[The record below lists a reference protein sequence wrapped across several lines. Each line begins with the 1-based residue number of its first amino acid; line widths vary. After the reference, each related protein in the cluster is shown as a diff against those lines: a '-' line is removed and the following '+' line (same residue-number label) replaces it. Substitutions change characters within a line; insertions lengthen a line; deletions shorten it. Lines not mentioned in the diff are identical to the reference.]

1 MYHTAVVL
9 LTTVTL
15 VMAPWLGAQA
25 QQKQKDPVLQ
35 QYLLQEFAQ
44 LNAKLVQLSERVTA
58 TATKLDQ
65 LEQKQ
70 NSLDAELRNAQNM
83 TKSIDTSL
91 STLRLS
97 SQQDLFSLKTDLTQ
111 ARQELSA
118 VADLVRRSSTSA
130 AATLAP
136 PAAAPA
142 APKPAETPAAPAPV
156 VLEGYITAVD
166 ANEVTINLGSN
177 AGVKPGAQF
186 NVFKA
191 ADPRTTVGVAEI
203 TQVTDSNNSRAKIIF
218 VRPDTQL
225 EFSDSVRMR

>member
-9 LTTVTL
+9 VAALTL
-15 VMAPWLGAQA
+15 VMAPSLGAQA
-25 QQKQKDPVLQ
+25 QPKQKDPVLQ
-35 QYLLQEFAQ
+35 RYLLEEFAQ
-44 LNAKLVQLSERVTA
+44 LNAKLGQLNERVTA

-70 NSLDAELRNAQNM
+70 NVLDAELRNAQNVS
-83 TKSIDTSL
+83 KSIDSSL

-111 ARQELSA
+111 ARQELSSL
-118 VADLVRRSSTSA
+118 ADLVRKSSVF
-130 AATLAP
+130 ATLAP
-136 PAAAPA
+136 PAVVAP
-142 APKPAETPAAPAPV
+142 PKPLEAPISPAPV

-166 ANEVTINLGSN
+166 ADEVTINLGTN

-186 NVFKA
+186 NVYKA

-203 TQVTDSNNSRAKIIF
+203 TQVTDTNNSRAKVIF
-218 VRPDTQL
+218 VRPDARL
-225 EFSDSVRMR
+225 EFSDSVRLK

>member
-9 LTTVTL
+9 MAALTL
-15 VMAPWLGAQA
+15 VTAPSLGAQA
-25 QQKQKDPVLQ
+25 QPKQKDPVLQ
-35 QYLLQEFAQ
+35 RYLLEEFAQ
-44 LNAKLVQLSERVTA
+44 LNAKLGQLNERIAA

-70 NSLDAELRNAQNM
+70 NSLDAELRNAQNIS
-83 TKSIDTSL
+83 KSIDTSL

-111 ARQELSA
+111 ARQDISSL
-118 VADLVRRSSTSA
+118 ADLVRKSSVSA
-130 AATLAP
+130 ALAP
-136 PAAAPA
+136 PAVVAPL
-142 APKPAETPAAPAPV
+142 KPPEAPAPPSV

-166 ANEVTINLGSN
+166 ADEVTINLGTN

-186 NVFKA
+186 NVYKA

-203 TQVTDSNNSRAKIIF
+203 TQVTDTNNSRAKVIF
-218 VRPDTQL
+218 VRPDARL
-225 EFSDSVRMR
+225 EFSDSVRLK